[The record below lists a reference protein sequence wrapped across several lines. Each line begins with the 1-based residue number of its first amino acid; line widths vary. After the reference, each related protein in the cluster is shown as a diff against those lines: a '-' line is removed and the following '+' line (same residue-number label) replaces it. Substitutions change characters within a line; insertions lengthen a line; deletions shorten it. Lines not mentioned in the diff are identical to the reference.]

1 MVTPARCRRLL
12 ALLLATLLGLGRI
25 ATAEA
30 AADAEEA
37 TLEVVLE
44 PLGEAPFEQEMVL
57 LTIHGSYRGTIT
69 RERLEQPSS
78 PDFGWMQLGTNQWS
92 DESAR
97 GRQARRFERR
107 IAIFP
112 QRSGR
117 LEVPSFVH
125 HLTLL
130 DDQGRRREIAVR
142 SAPVSFAVRPRPA
155 GVDWWL
161 PARAVRLTEA
171 WDRPPDQLG
180 LGELARRSVTL
191 EVEGVGPQQLPPPP
205 AMRAV
210 GLVAFADPEERS
222 TRLTPDGPVSSVTW
236 HWTVKPITDANAMLE
251 AVTIPWFDTV
261 ARAWREVVIPAQPVG
276 LAAAALTAGSR
287 SLADRLALPI
297 GLLAGFGLGLLL
309 LLPGLRLRTRAEL
322 ARLPARLGLL
332 PDAEARALR
341 RAARRGDLPAVRTAA
356 YRLLGDTPR
365 RSLPHR
371 LARELAHL
379 DRLLFGRQEK
389 TVPLDL
395 RGLVRGLLKVRRTA
409 G

>member
-1 MVTPARCRRLL
+1 RHAAARGHRRHDAQALPGHELHRAVDHRQPPVAGQPARRARALPEAAPRRRAPAADRAGYRGGGGRRPMVTPARCRRLL

-161 PARAVRLTEA
+161 PA
-171 WDRPPDQLG
+171 
-180 LGELARRSVTL
+180 
-191 EVEGVGPQQLPPPP
+191 
-205 AMRAV
+205 
-210 GLVAFADPEERS
+210 
-222 TRLTPDGPVSSVTW
+222 
-236 HWTVKPITDANAMLE
+236 
-251 AVTIPWFDTV
+251 
-261 ARAWREVVIPAQPVG
+261 
-276 LAAAALTAGSR
+276 
-287 SLADRLALPI
+287 
-297 GLLAGFGLGLLL
+297 
-309 LLPGLRLRTRAEL
+309 
-322 ARLPARLGLL
+322 
-332 PDAEARALR
+332 
-341 RAARRGDLPAVRTAA
+341 
-356 YRLLGDTPR
+356 
-365 RSLPHR
+365 
-371 LARELAHL
+371 
-379 DRLLFGRQEK
+379 
-389 TVPLDL
+389 
-395 RGLVRGLLKVRRTA
+395 
-409 G
+409 